1 MSNNNNLSNLPIK
14 DRDKFLKELQ
24 ALLNKYNIEC
34 REIII
39 KNIYT
44 YISNLED
51 KSLILTQKDT
61 ESILEGILIIPL
73 KLYIQDDNL
82 WLEYYT
88 KEEYEESNKDA
99 EIYCDRMEDFS
110 ADEINA
116 TFIIIE
122 KTENL
127 NELWNTG

>member
-1 MSNNNNLSNLPIK
+1 M
-14 DRDKFLKELQ
+14 
-24 ALLNKYNIEC
+24 NKYNIEC

-110 ADEINA
+110 ADEITV

-127 NELWNTG
+127 NEL

>member
-1 MSNNNNLSNLPIK
+1 MKIVC
-14 DRDKFLKELQ
+14 
-24 ALLNKYNIEC
+24 Y
-34 REIII
+34 
-39 KNIYT
+39 
-44 YISNLED
+44 
-51 KSLILTQKDT
+51 KDT
-61 ESILEGILIIPL
+61 LLKALNSVIKGVASKTTNPILEGILIIPL

-127 NELWNTG
+127 NKL

>member
-1 MSNNNNLSNLPIK
+1 MKIVC
-14 DRDKFLKELQ
+14 
-24 ALLNKYNIEC
+24 Y
-34 REIII
+34 
-39 KNIYT
+39 
-44 YISNLED
+44 
-51 KSLILTQKDT
+51 KDT
-61 ESILEGILIIPL
+61 LLKALNSVIKGVASKTTNPILEGILIIPL

-127 NELWNTG
+127 NEL